1 MPDRPAVRATVRR
14 RAAVVRALVF
24 LGALS
29 LVACSDDGPGNSKPV
44 IEATATPA
52 AAVLRPF
59 SQSIRA
65 TDPDGDPVSYALTVA
80 PSGMTIDANTGV
92 VQWTPQPAQAGA
104 QQFTVLASD
113 GRGGEAR
120 QVFTVTVAPNTA
132 PTVAAAAP
140 ASAVAFEPLALP
152 VSGADPDG
160 DALLYSLS
168 DAPPGMTIDPATGA
182 IAWTPRLVSLGS
194 VRYTVMVDDRRGGTA
209 TREFTAKVSAPEG
222 FPAFIRLELA
232 SPGHALGQ
240 PVRVA
245 WTLGGSVPEDA
256 VVELRVRAPV
266 IVPTGDGS
274 PAQVEWSL
282 GSNGQWS
289 VERVD
294 TQSPAADGERA
305 FALPSAAVGAWRI
318 EAMLADADGKP
329 LDVTVRTFLVGDAP
343 ALHLELSRSIA
354 NSFDRVQARLIE
366 SAGATP
372 KPVRVV
378 AWLVKPGGAEV
389 GLPGS
394 NPRSIE
400 LRRGDSTNA
409 MTTLLN
415 RVFLEGETGE
425 YRVHARL
432 YDHADGRLLHE
443 TSAGFSVCDGGA
455 TATGLVRAPDG
466 RPLNGTQGAFA
477 SVRALDLDDGA
488 TTASSVVAVDGAY
501 SMNVEPGRY
510 RLIASHVGEDH
521 ILRSAV
527 SDETIVG
534 CGSGAV
540 TTNLTLGATP

>member
-1 MPDRPAVRATVRR
+1 
-14 RAAVVRALVF
+14 
-24 LGALS
+24 
-29 LVACSDDGPGNSKPV
+29 
-44 IEATATPA
+44 
-52 AAVLRPF
+52 
-59 SQSIRA
+59 
-65 TDPDGDPVSYALTVA
+65 
-80 PSGMTIDANTGV
+80 MTIDASTGV

-140 ASAVAFEPLALP
+140 ASAVAFEPLALS
-152 VSGADPDG
+152 VIGADPDG

-182 IAWTPRLVSLGS
+182 IAWTPRLVSVSS

-294 TQSPAADGERA
+294 TQNPAADGERT
-305 FALPSAAVGAWRI
+305 FTLPSAAIGAWRV
-318 EAMLADADGKP
+318 EASLVDADGKS
-329 LDVTVRTFLVGDAP
+329 LDATVRTFLVGDAP

-354 NSFDRVQARLIE
+354 NSFDRVQVRLIE

-432 YDHADGRLLHE
+432 YGHADGRLLHE
-443 TSAGFSVCDGGA
+443 TSAGFSVCNGEGNIA
-455 TATGLVRAPDG
+455 GVVRTADG
-466 RPLNGTQGAFA
+466 RPLDGSSGLLAG
-477 SVRALDLDDGA
+477 VEALDLDDA
-488 TTASSVVAVDGAY
+488 AATASSALAADGRYALA
-501 SMNVEPGRY
+501 VEPGRY
-510 RLIASHVGEDH
+510 RLIARH
-521 ILRSAV
+521 IDGGGGRFHAV
-527 SDETIVG
+527 SEVLTVG
-534 CGSGAV
+534 CSGGAQAAD
-540 TTNLTLGATP
+540 LTLGATP